1 MSIKTI
7 LVHADPG
14 PGCDRRVALAAQLA
28 DRFAAGLVG
37 VGAEAFD
44 PILTS
49 GDPVIDGGLIAAVR
63 KRIEENMP
71 AAEKH
76 FRDLTAGRAGLNWV
90 SAEDYPDRVLALYAR
105 GADLVV
111 SSRPGR
117 HEATTCV
124 PRPADLIMEA
134 GTPVLMAA
142 DGDAPLIGER
152 VVIGWR
158 DKRES
163 RRALTDSLPF
173 LKRAKSVVLA
183 LVNGEAGMEA
193 DQTALRDVLRRLAA
207 HGIDASVEMVVKGR
221 GTIADALE
229 EAATRRGA
237 DLIVVGAYGH
247 SRLREWALG
256 GVTEDFVA
264 ASSKHVLFSH

>member
-14 PGCDRRVALAAQLA
+14 PGCDRRVVLATQVA
-28 DRFAAGLVG
+28 DLFGAGMLG
-37 VGAEAFD
+37 VGAEVFD

-49 GDPVIDGGLIAAVR
+49 GDPVVDGGLIAAVR
-63 KRIEENMP
+63 RRIEENLP

-76 FRDLTAGRAGLNWV
+76 FRALTAGRADVCWAA
-90 SAEDYPDRVLALYAR
+90 AEDYPDRVMALHAR
-105 GADLVV
+105 GADLIVA
-111 SSRPGR
+111 SRPGR
-117 HEATTCV
+117 GEAPTSF
-124 PRPADLIMEA
+124 PRPADLIMQA
-134 GTPVLMAA
+134 GAPVLMGA
-142 DGDAPLIGER
+142 DIETPFTGER
-152 VVIGWR
+152 VIVGWR

-183 LVNGEAGMEA
+183 IVNGEVGIEA
-193 DQTALRDVLRRLAA
+193 EQSALRDVLRRLAG
-207 HGIDASVEMVVKGR
+207 HGVEATVEMVVKGR
-221 GTIADALE
+221 GSIADALE
-229 EAATRRGA
+229 ETAARRGA

-256 GVTEDFVA
+256 GVTEDFIA
-264 ASSKHVLFSH
+264 ASSKYVLFSH

>member
-14 PGCDRRVALAAQLA
+14 PACDRRIALAAQLA
-28 DRFAAGLVG
+28 DRFGAGLIG

-44 PILTS
+44 PLLTS
-49 GDPVIDGGLIAAVR
+49 GDPVVDGGLIAAVR
-63 KRIEENMP
+63 KRIEENIP
-71 AAEKH
+71 AAERH
-76 FRDLTAGRAGLNWV
+76 FRALTAGRQGLSWV
-90 SAEDYPDRVLALYAR
+90 SAEDYPDRVMALYAR

-117 HEATTCV
+117 HEAVTCV

-134 GTPVLMAA
+134 GAPVLMAA
-142 DGDAPLIGER
+142 DGDAPFVGER
-152 VVIGWR
+152 VIVGWR

-163 RRALTDSLPF
+163 RRALTDALPF
-173 LKRAKSVVLA
+173 LKKAKSVIMA
-183 LVNGEAGMEA
+183 LVSGEAGIEA
-193 DQTALRDVLRRLAA
+193 DQTALRDVLRRLTA
-207 HGIDASVEMVVKGR
+207 HGVEATVEMVLKGR

-229 EAATRRGA
+229 EAATRRSA

-256 GVTEDFVA
+256 GVTEDFIA